1 MPRATAFL
9 LCATTASALTG
20 KKPFP
25 RLRPLAAPRWAV
37 SADDA
42 FGIANEEAMLSANR
56 PGQDSFDINVNTAK
70 TDPFGYVD
78 EEKVRLLQEQKAQT
92 SFAGVSKGALG
103 FAEPADSVPVTYAT
117 STLKPSPSVAVP
129 FLDRP
134 AVLDEIALPG
144 DAGFD
149 PLGLATD
156 AEALIRM
163 RDAELK
169 HGRLAMLAAV
179 GWPLSELAQPSL
191 ANALHEPSL
200 VFKQGGEVPSVLN
213 GGLGD
218 VPIVFWA
225 GAVAVA
231 IAAEL
236 AGLQATN
243 EGKMPGDLGLKAD
256 LGLAGALGSEA
267 AVADAETYN
276 GRLAMLAVV
285 AYVVQEFSAKL
296 GGLPEPVVSQTYGLF
311 HPLFL

>member
-1 MPRATAFL
+1 MSTFRSIALIASTAH
-9 LCATTASALTG
+9 ALTNS

-25 RLRPLAAPRWAV
+25 KLRPLVAPRCAALQPV
-37 SADDA
+37 DDA
-42 FGIANEEAMLSANR
+42 FGIANEEAMLSAAR
-56 PGQDSFDINVNTAK
+56 KGQDSFDIDAGK
-70 TDPFGYVD
+70 TDPFGFVD
-78 EEKVRLLQEQKAQT
+78 EEKVRLLQEQKTQT

-103 FAEPADSVPVTYAT
+103 FAEQGDSVPVTYAT
-117 STLKPSPSVAVP
+117 STLKPAASAAVP

-179 GWPLSELAQPSL
+179 GWPISELVQPQLASL
-191 ANALHEPSL
+191 WHEPSL

-225 GAVAVA
+225 GAVSVA
-231 IAAEL
+231 IMAEL

-256 LGLAGALGSEA
+256 FGLSKALGNDL
-267 AVADAETYN
+267 ADAETYN
-276 GRLAMLAVV
+276 GRLAMMAVT
-285 AYVVQEFSAKL
+285 AYVVQEFAAKL
-296 GGLPEPVVSQTYGLF
+296 GGLPEPVVSQSYGLF